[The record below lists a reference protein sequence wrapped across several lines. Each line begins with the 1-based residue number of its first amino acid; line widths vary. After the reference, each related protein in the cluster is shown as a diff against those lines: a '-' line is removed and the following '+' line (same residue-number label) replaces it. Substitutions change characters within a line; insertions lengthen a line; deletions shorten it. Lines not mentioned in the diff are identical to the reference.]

1 MKLIEQ
7 KLKVIDIDYHDDV
20 RCSPSLFFDVIEH
33 YFEDQFLVIKYYK
46 EYGDGSAREEITYIP
61 SVNISKF
68 VIYLDEQCY
77 NERNDQMKY
86 LKGINNV

>member
-1 MKLIEQ
+1 MTIMTTL
-7 KLKVIDIDYHDDV
+7 DV
-20 RCSPSLFFDVIEH
+20 HQVYFFDVIEH

-46 EYGDGSAREEITYIP
+46 EYGDSSTREEITYIP

-77 NERNDQMKY
+77 NERY
-86 LKGINNV
+86 